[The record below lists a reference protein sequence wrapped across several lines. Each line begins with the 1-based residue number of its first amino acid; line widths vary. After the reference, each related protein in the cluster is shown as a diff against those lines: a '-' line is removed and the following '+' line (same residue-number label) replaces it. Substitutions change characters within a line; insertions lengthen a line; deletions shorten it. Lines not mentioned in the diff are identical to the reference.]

1 MRSLFAIFALG
12 FALYAGAGTNLVSN
26 IAVITNWNKEIVT
39 FQRNADGTARINDP
53 SGQLIGSAEA
63 KALQVAADAH
73 QRMTE
78 EADAAA
84 QTAMWRW
91 DEFMA
96 TNNTM
101 IIYISAGFGQ
111 DLIAMADNYCGWI
124 AKSWYDGELDH
135 YLIWFNRQTDF
146 APLMDFRFR
155 RQGSTYWNYGTWV
168 DWNTTVDVD
177 GIPCH
182 ELTVPRKY
190 YDSVLKTGSIIIF
203 GGRDGFDADPHKCLI
218 SINGVN
224 SLTSTPQCS
233 FRTVVREGTNTVVKT
248 YEMGYIKIENGII
261 KGALENE

>member
-12 FALYAGAGTNLVSN
+12 FALSAGAGTNRVSN
-26 IAVITNWNKEIVT
+26 IAVITNWNKEIIT

-53 SGQLIGSAEA
+53 SGQLIGTAEA

-84 QTAMWRW
+84 QTAMWRC

-124 AKSWYDGELDH
+124 AKSWYDGELLRDRRKALGLTQKELAEMIGRERS
-135 YLIWFNRQTDF
+135 YINRIEKGETDMQLSSF
-146 APLMDFRFR
+146 LRIATALGITLRL
-155 RQGSTYWNYGTWV
+155 
-168 DWNTTVDVD
+168 DVTL
-177 GIPCH
+177 G
-182 ELTVPRKY
+182 
-190 YDSVLKTGSIIIF
+190 
-203 GGRDGFDADPHKCLI
+203 
-218 SINGVN
+218 
-224 SLTSTPQCS
+224 
-233 FRTVVREGTNTVVKT
+233 
-248 YEMGYIKIENGII
+248 
-261 KGALENE
+261 